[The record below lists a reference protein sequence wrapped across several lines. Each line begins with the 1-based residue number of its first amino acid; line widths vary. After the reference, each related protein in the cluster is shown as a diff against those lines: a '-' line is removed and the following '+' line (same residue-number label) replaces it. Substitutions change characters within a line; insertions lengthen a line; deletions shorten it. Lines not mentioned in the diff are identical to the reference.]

1 MRSHTKCFRR
11 VSAFVSYVRLSYLGF
26 CDHTDVARV
35 AHNSQELEKRVELAR
50 LSEFECTHDVF
61 VVFEGHRASESDDA
75 SALGTFY
82 IKKVRV

>member
-35 AHNSQELEKRVELAR
+35 AHDL
-50 LSEFECTHDVF
+50 F
-61 VVFEGHRASESDDA
+61 VYARASTTRVNRIFSIGVLFRGVAKSQAEV
-75 SALGTFY
+75 TFY
-82 IKKVRV
+82 TVSSRPPRFL